1 MRTKEQAVKRA
12 KKVGAK
18 RQERRAKVEN
28 KKKTEAAHERNVR
41 KLSGLKNLPKKM
53 MNQIRFTKKEGDAPK
68 AQKVPK
74 QLKPYRITLLQ
85 GKVEKLQSGIRA
97 LDHSDPQRE
106 RLVKRLEDIK
116 KKLGK

>member
-1 MRTKEQAVKRA
+1 MITKEQIVKRA

-28 KKKTEAAHERNVR
+28 KKKTEVAHERKVR

-53 MNQIRFTKKEGDAPK
+53 MNQIRFTKEKGDTPK
-68 AQKVPK
+68 VKVPK

-106 RLVKRLEDIK
+106 KLVRRLEEIK
-116 KKLGK
+116 RKLGK